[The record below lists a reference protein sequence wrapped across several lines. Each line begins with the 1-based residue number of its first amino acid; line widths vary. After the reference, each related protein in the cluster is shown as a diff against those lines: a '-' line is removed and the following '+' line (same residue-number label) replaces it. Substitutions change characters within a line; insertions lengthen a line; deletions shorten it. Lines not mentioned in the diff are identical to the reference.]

1 MKGECLVKEIQ
12 MKNFRSLK
20 DTGMQTLSPIT
31 ILVGEN
37 SSGKS
42 TFLRAFPLLKQSISK
57 RTSGPIL
64 WAGDVD
70 DYVDFGSF
78 EETVTNDGSD
88 DIAFGFCF
96 SIGEREA
103 FEDHYF
109 SSLYNKKSDSLSR
122 NIQVKYEIKIA
133 SKEGKDHVSALILTI
148 NAFRVEFDLI
158 NKTISTN
165 GGLSYS
171 VPKRK
176 DMPKNVEIKGAEYY
190 LYFRTYCTS
199 FGFSLPEIDDLWNS
213 VIKKIQKS
221 SSNYEGHL
229 LVEASVLVGAL
240 LTESTSVTVP
250 KVDQQKVNA
259 QKIGAAQRL
268 PEFYFHIADLI
279 KSDQTGK
286 TAEIFKLCYVYD
298 LFSTIDEYIY
308 TYFKQVH
315 YMAPLRAT
323 AERYYRLRNLAVDE
337 VDYQGKN
344 LPIFINSLTTEQHE
358 QFKAWTEEHF
368 GFTVDTDKSGGHL
381 SLQIKLKGSDKKINL
396 SDTGFGYSQVLPII
410 TQMWELSAL
419 PRLAQPR
426 YYRTSNSLPLV
437 IAIEQPELHL
447 HPAIQ
452 ARLAKAFIACIDLAR
467 KNKRELQLIIETHS
481 ETIVNYFGRA
491 IARKQLKPEDI
502 SVIIFEKE
510 SGDGST
516 NVLNST
522 YDEDGFL
529 TNWPYG
535 FFESEE

>member
-20 DTGMQTLSPIT
+20 DTGMQKLSPIT

-78 EETVTNDGSD
+78 EETATNDGARE
-88 DIAFGFCF
+88 ITFAFGFSF
-96 SIGEREA
+96 PEYDYLHR
-103 FEDHYF
+103 HYSYNVSGKRNNVASNKIDVHYEMKI
-109 SSLYNKKSDSLSR
+109 SS
-122 NIQVKYEIKIA
+122 VK
-133 SKEGKDHVSALILTI
+133 GKDFVSELILDV
-148 NAFRVEFDLI
+148 NSFRVVFNFADNTLY
-158 NKTISTN
+158 TS

-171 VPKRK
+171 VPVQESAEK
-176 DMPKNVEIKGAEYY
+176 EITQDSREFYG
-190 LYFRTYCTS
+190 YFRAYCNS
-199 FGFSLPEIDDLWNS
+199 FGFLLPEIGELWKS
-213 VIKKIQKS
+213 IIERIKTESSEFQGHLFADVSALVGEHLSKNTGTPYAGLDNKQSGIQKKL
-221 SSNYEGHL
+221 YEYNECL
-229 LVEASVLVGAL
+229 TSL
-240 LTESTSVTVP
+240 LT
-250 KVDQQKVNA
+250 
-259 QKIGAAQRL
+259 
-268 PEFYFHIADLI
+268 ADE
-279 KSDQTGK
+279 TGEI
-286 TAEIFKLCYVYD
+286 AEILKLCFVYEC
-298 LFSTIDEYIY
+298 FPIIDEYIY
-308 TYFKQVH
+308 TYFRQVH
-315 YMAPLRAT
+315 YIAPLRAT

-344 LPIFINSLTTEQHE
+344 LPIFINSLTSGQLGKF
-358 QFKAWTEEHF
+358 QAWTDEHF
-368 GFTVDTDKSGGHL
+368 GFKIEIDKSRGHL
-381 SLQIKLKGSDKKINL
+381 SLLIKLRGSEKKINL

-419 PRLAQPR
+419 SKNTYTR
-426 YYRTSNSLPLV
+426 YYSSNNPLPLV

-452 ARLAKAFIACIDLAR
+452 AKLAKAFIACIDLAR
-467 KNKRELQLIIETHS
+467 KNKRELQLVIETHS

-491 IARKQLKPEDI
+491 IFREQLKPDDV
-502 SVIIFEKE
+502 SVIIFEKQP
-510 SGDGST
+510 GDSVT
-516 NVLNST
+516 TVINSS

-535 FFESEE
+535 FFDSED